1 MKSRVFAPVLVWVC
15 LLSSGALAGNSSVL
29 SSARELAKQG
39 LQAYDA
45 GRYEEA
51 ADKLGKAYEVVHVP
65 TLAVNQARAL
75 VKLGKLVAASE
86 LYLEAQRIP
95 KDKSWQST
103 QTDAQRDAEK
113 ERTELLPRIPRLTVS
128 IKGAGPSDVDV
139 LIDGSALPAAMIGSE
154 ELQDPGTHKVQGSHG
169 TELVVETITVKE
181 GDHASVTLQFKL
193 VSASAVQPGP
203 KVPNQQNQ
211 AQPPPMAAPT
221 PASAP
226 LAAQT
231 APQPAPAAPSNKGST
246 QKTIGWIGVGVGGA
260 GLAAG
265 AVTGFMAMSKR
276 NSLNN
281 DGLCSADL
289 KHCAP
294 AASSRVDSYN
304 SFRTISTIGLYA
316 GGVLAATGVTLLLT
330 SPKQESGP
338 TVGLW
343 LSPSGAALTGGF

>member
-1 MKSRVFAPVLVWVC
+1 MKSRVFAPVVMSVC
-15 LLSSGALAGNSSVL
+15 LLSFGALAGNSSVL

-65 TLAVNQARAL
+65 TLAVDQARAL

-86 LYLEAQRIP
+86 LYLDAQRIP
-95 KDKSWQST
+95 KEKAWQSA

-113 ERTELLPRIPRLTVS
+113 ERAELLPRIPRLTVS
-128 IKGAGPSDVDV
+128 IKGAGPTDVDV
-139 LIDGSALPAAMIGSE
+139 LIDGSPLPAAMIGSE

-169 TELVVETITVKE
+169 TELVVETISVKE

-193 VSASAVQPGP
+193 VSASAVQRGP
-203 KVPNQQNQ
+203 NAPNQQNK
-211 AQPPPMAAPT
+211 AQPTMTPPPPAAT
-221 PASAP
+221 P
-226 LAAQT
+226 LAAKA
-231 APQPAPAAPSNKGST
+231 APQPPPAAPSNKGNT
-246 QKTIGWIGVGVGGA
+246 QKTVGWIGVGVGGV

-276 NSLNN
+276 SSLRDSN
-281 DGLCSADL
+281 LCTADL
-289 KHCAP
+289 KRCAP
-294 AASSRVDSYN
+294 EASSRVDSYN
-304 SFRTISTIGLYA
+304 SFRTISAIGLYA
-316 GGVLAATGVTLLLT
+316 GGILAATGVTLLLT
-330 SPKQESGP
+330 APKQESRP
-338 TVGLW
+338 TVSLW

>member
-1 MKSRVFAPVLVWVC
+1 MKSRVFAPVVMSVC
-15 LLSSGALAGNSSVL
+15 LLSYGALAGNSSVL

-39 LQAYDA
+39 LVAYDA

-65 TLAVNQARAL
+65 TLAVDQARAL

-95 KDKSWQST
+95 KEKSWQST
-103 QTDAQRDAEK
+103 QMDAQRDAAK
-113 ERTELLPRIPRLTVS
+113 ERAELLPRIPRLTVS
-128 IKGAGPSDVDV
+128 IKGAGPTDVDV
-139 LIDGSALPAAMIGSE
+139 LIDGTALPAAMIGSE

-169 TELVVETITVKE
+169 TELVVETISVKE

-211 AQPPPMAAPT
+211 AQSSQIA
-221 PASAP
+221 AP
-226 LAAQT
+226 LASKAAQ
-231 APQPAPAAPSNKGST
+231 QPTTTAPSNRGST
-246 QKTIGWIGVGVGGA
+246 QRTIGWIGVGVGGV
-260 GLAAG
+260 GLVAG

-276 NSLNN
+276 SSLTDSNS
-281 DGLCSADL
+281 CSADL

-294 AASSRVDSYN
+294 EASSRVDSYN

-316 GGVLAATGVTLLLT
+316 GGILAATGVTLLLT
-330 SPKQESGP
+330 SPKQESRP

>member
-1 MKSRVFAPVLVWVC
+1 
-15 LLSSGALAGNSSVL
+15 VL

-65 TLAVNQARAL
+65 TLAVDQARAL

-95 KDKSWQST
+95 KEKSWQSA

-113 ERTELLPRIPRLTVS
+113 ERSELLPRIPRLTVS
-128 IKGAGPSDVDV
+128 IKGAGPTDVDV
-139 LIDGSALPAAMIGSE
+139 LIDGTSLPDAMIGSE
-154 ELQDPGTHKVQGSHG
+154 QLQDPGTHKVQGSHG

-193 VSASAVQPGP
+193 VSASAVQPGS

-211 AQPPPMAAPT
+211 AQPPAMAAST
-221 PASAP
+221 PATAP
-226 LAAQT
+226 LVAQA
-231 APQPAPAAPSNKGST
+231 APQPTTAAPSNKGRT
-246 QKTIGWIGVGVGGA
+246 QKTIGWIGVGVGGV
-260 GLAAG
+260 GLVAG
-265 AVTGFMAMSKR
+265 AVTGFMAISKR
-276 NSLNN
+276 NSLRDSN
-281 DGLCSADL
+281 LCSADL

-294 AASSRVDSYN
+294 GASGIDSYN
-304 SFRTISTIGLYA
+304 SFRTISSIGLYA
-316 GGVLAATGVTLLLT
+316 GGILAATGVTLLLT
-330 SPKQESGP
+330 APKQESKP